1 MTMPTPTTSVLRQPM
16 SPQSI
21 ALTVLCVLLISLGQL
36 LFKTAAMQ
44 WKVDGLSMATVA
56 GLFSPVMIAA
66 LVIYALATLLWVYV
80 LRTAPLS
87 SAYSIFA
94 LAFLIVPLLAWLVF
108 GERLSA
114 NVLVGGGIIIV
125 GIVVAVR

>member
-1 MTMPTPTTSVLRQPM
+1 M
-16 SPQSI
+16 SPQAI

-44 WKVDGLSMATVA
+44 WKVDGLSMATVG